1 MIYLFECLL
10 FLALANEAMD
20 ARKSWITI
28 SNSVPKHEIE
38 TTQDTQ
44 SSKGE
49 SLLALTR
56 ETKQKLQFPI
66 QNLAHH

>member
-1 MIYLFECLL
+1 MIYLFECLS

-28 SNSVPKHEIE
+28 SNSVPKREIE

-49 SLLALTR
+49 SLLVLTR
-56 ETKQKLQFPI
+56 ETKQKLQFSI